1 MSTFKP
7 GFLLAVT
14 GLLLCSLSGV
24 ALAQDGPGSSPL
36 VVAPV
41 ANGVLASG
49 TNHDLWFQTVDGS
62 DAWRRVPLSKTAALD
77 KLICAGDA
85 SGVCIISYHDV
96 NGPHTD
102 IYQTQTGAL
111 GPFPISAPYISAFP
125 SRDHLYY
132 LALGEDQKSWDLMG
146 YNFADL
152 SARFVGTVKPEE
164 GLSFVPVDGQLTPLA
179 FKDNIARQVAVSPAF
194 PPFKLG
200 RSDGEI
206 FTNDS
211 LLLPDDWM
219 VQTEVLPGQRV
230 ILTAQL
236 HKVQTPEGAKVVL
249 SPGEHAI
256 VAMPVNG
263 EWIFN
268 SNNVAMNVNEDIV
281 AELSGPHT
289 HGIGV
294 LCRKADGQTGFQSVA
309 DFAPF
314 ETMQI
319 LGLTTGQGFVIIRY
333 DLGHSAKFAYLSLK
347 GAPGYKSRTCADT
360 QATLT
365 DLDIPQTNNADKID
379 ITAGY
384 ATRPDGTQIPYLIA
398 APKGVPI
405 EHVLIDV
412 YGAYGKSRDFP
423 YITGSIPTDLE
434 QTHTALVY
442 PVVRGDGNL
451 GYAYGVASAAPN
463 RDKAVEDVTAVAR
476 AVSASFPGLKAKPT
490 VRGSSAGGW
499 LAMAAALA
507 HPDMFS
513 GAIGYSGMYELS
525 GSPQTTASFRFFE
538 DADDLSQRSAAI
550 QTACPHLQFRFLHA
564 RNDNIAPYPQAVA
577 FADKLKAAGC
587 PVDFETFDTG
597 GHSIEITFDHAD
609 DAKRREHAYFDPF

>member
-1 MSTFKP
+1 MFKP
-7 GFLLAVT
+7 GFLLAKM
-14 GLLLCSLSGV
+14 GLLFCCLSDV
-24 ALAQDGPGSSPL
+24 AFAQNGPGPSPL
-36 VVAPV
+36 VVVPV

-49 TNHDLWFQTVDGS
+49 TNHDIWFLPIDGS

-77 KLICAGDA
+77 NVVCAGDA

-125 SRDHLYY
+125 TRDHLYY
-132 LALGEDQKSWDLMG
+132 LALGEDQKNWDLMS
-146 YNFADL
+146 YSFADL
-152 SARFVGTVKPEE
+152 SAHLVGTVKPDE
-164 GLSFVPVDGQLTPLA
+164 GLSFVPVDGQLTALA
-179 FKDNIARQVAVSPAF
+179 FKDDIARQVAVSPAF
-194 PPFKLG
+194 PPLKLG

-206 FTNDS
+206 FTKDS
-211 LLLPDDWM
+211 LLLPESWM
-219 VQTEVLPGQRV
+219 VQTEEVPGQRA

-236 HKVQTPEGAKVVL
+236 HKVQAPEGAKVVL

-263 EWIFN
+263 ESIFN
-268 SNNVAMNVNEDIV
+268 PNNVAMNVNEDIV
-281 AELSGPHT
+281 AELSGPRAR
-289 HGIGV
+289 GLGV
-294 LCRKADGQTGFQSVA
+294 LCRKADGLTGFKSIA
-309 DFAPF
+309 NFAPF
-314 ETMQI
+314 ETVQI
-319 LGLTTGQGFVIIRY
+319 IGQAMGQGFIIVQY

-347 GAPGYKSRTCADT
+347 GTPGYKSRTCADT

-379 ITAGY
+379 ITISHV
-384 ATRPDGTQIPYLIA
+384 TRPDGTQIPYLIA
-398 APKGVPI
+398 APKGVPV

-423 YITGSIPTDLE
+423 YITGSIPPDLE

-442 PVVRGDGNL
+442 PIVRGDGDL

-463 RDKAVEDVTAVAR
+463 RGKAVEDVTAVAR

-507 HPDMFS
+507 HPDLFS

-538 DADDLSQRSAAI
+538 DVDDLGQRSEAI
-550 QTACPHLQFRFLHA
+550 KAGCPHLRFRFLHA
-564 RNDNIAPYPQAVA
+564 RNDNITPYTQAVA
-577 FADKLKAAGC
+577 FADKLKAPGC

-597 GHSIEITFDHAD
+597 GHGIDITFDHAD